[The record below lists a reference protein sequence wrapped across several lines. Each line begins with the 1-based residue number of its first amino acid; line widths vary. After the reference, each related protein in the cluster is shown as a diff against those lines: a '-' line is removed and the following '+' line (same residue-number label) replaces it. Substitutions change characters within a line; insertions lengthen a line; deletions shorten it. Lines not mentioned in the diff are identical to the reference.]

1 VAAAYLTAAEA
12 PLRLRAAWTLG
23 EIGAAAARPALL
35 HALADRDPGV
45 VAHAALAL
53 AKLAGRVPRPEA
65 PPRPLL

>member
-1 VAAAYLTAAEA
+1 
-12 PLRLRAAWTLG
+12 LG

-35 HALADRDPGV
+35 EALVDRDPGV

-53 AKLAGRVPRPEA
+53 AKLAGRVPRAEV